1 MLIFILF
8 LIVQGICIYFAGYC
22 LSLIGKKD
30 MNYLSKFLKKFM
42 KIMITII
49 IISFVITLIASI
61 IEFIDKPLIY
71 VVAVE
76 RIISFYFILVIAN
89 YSMKFVN
96 NLIEDKIFVKENH
109 EYLLEVSKTFFY
121 YSLVSSIGGIV
132 MSLVHSVI
140 VETTESFVNTGYT
153 ITISSS
159 FFMNLLF
166 GVIFYVLSLIF
177 ERSVELYE
185 ENKLT
190 I

>member
-1 MLIFILF
+1 MLLFILF
-8 LIVQGICIYFAGYC
+8 LIIQSLCIYFAGHC
-22 LSLIGKKD
+22 LSLIDKKD

-42 KIMITII
+42 KIMIGVIVI
-49 IISFVITLIASI
+49 SFIISLIASI
-61 IEFIDKPLIY
+61 IEYIETPLIF

-76 RIISFYFILVIAN
+76 KIISLYFILVISN
-89 YSMKFVN
+89 YSIKFVN
-96 NLIEDKIFVKENH
+96 NLIEDKIFVKDNH
-109 EYLLEVSKTFFY
+109 EYLLEVSKTFIY
-121 YSLVSSIGGIV
+121 YSLISAIGGII
-132 MSLVHSVI
+132 MSIVHGVI
-140 VETTESFVNTGYT
+140 INVTETFVNTSYT